1 MQSPEGERSF
11 DWLLYAVEPNKEFKL
26 DEFTNITSSEH
37 SFLTDQISQ
46 AMPRGDTGSMEF
58 SWKLV
63 KSILQAPTD
72 IVTCI
77 CRCQVRPGEIMHVVG
92 YHDGVLTVSMKEH
105 STGYSGYGSVVM
117 SMVAGVS
124 SFGLYPTCLCQYD
137 GPSVIVGTS
146 TGQVFVWVIKAGPS
160 NQGQMESELIPYR
173 KVDGSLRWIFKAKV
187 NESTTVVFLV
197 TRTEVYKVI
206 ENQSLSQPKKLYEFQ
221 EILHCCML
229 GHDRLVVMGFRK
241 EEEQQSGGFFA
252 CFFPSFFGR
261 GASDGEVPP
270 KKKVEVRVICGDGD
284 QYDVTGTLGE
294 HVAQRN
300 TKADGHRFIGQMSPR
315 ELWVY
320 CGEKL
325 HALYFPEKL
334 TSSHDVMSREIDL
347 GSLRFQ
353 DCVDVVHGDDG
364 YLWFLREA
372 DKCVRIKKTV
382 ADTITTLPAFCKNL
396 DQSTLEVFSR
406 CMIFLW
412 KFSTRDSEKLCVQ
425 DVEKVRNYVKENK
438 DKWQYYHY
446 REQLNNFAQM
456 CVYWADPAIEKFEL
470 PSQDMERLDENVLD
484 VIISIWKAHCN
495 KVKQNE
501 QSLFDKIITSLTTK
515 LKSEN
520 NRVLSEIISQ
530 EKRVEVTRDIC
541 KQLDE
546 IYGVDQKDN
555 DSKPSQRVSR
565 AYLPA
570 SFVDFFRQH
579 GFLDIFVLLKILLG
593 DEESLGDNEE
603 GAGYYVFLAVL
614 KDSVRKE
621 TPSKKQKAKPREFV
635 QLEPYQ
641 VNELQAFLPET
652 ENELWRNTL
661 ITCAYDLFLMADG
674 NENRRTDLSTRLNV
688 DSKLAQC
695 CDSLT
700 KTHVIDMLRG
710 QHEQDSQDQLLDMGK
725 LLALARMIVTL
736 DAKQIADQP
745 LFKWISND
753 RPTESISSIRKNLES
768 NANVVPALIPIQAL
782 LNTVVDPQKSEKPGV
797 YRDWAQ
803 LLDEYLPLYGFPES
817 EKTRNHLLEKQT
829 PSPDN
834 RSDVDQL
841 TDLILDLGF
850 LDWQDRGK
858 ITDDAGNLDSA
869 LGKIFELWAGLDD
882 EEKVTMCKELAL
894 PLLLIDEIPYK
905 QNVARFRDF
914 MIEQSRINSE
924 QKSFLVEVWETCY
937 ESGRKESCLR
947 NLLGKELWRKNIW
960 YFIDKVGMPSGDQSL
975 REAENFMKLFL
986 KCFVLDKAD
995 TEQALQDNLGKI
1007 DGQVLECL
1015 KSYTGQSKTNAEPR
1029 NMEAESTVCQRFG
1042 LLKSRLFTLRHT
1054 PATRRIQVIVDP
1066 LKDSLNRL
1074 AGYYSHW
1081 NEYEAKRH
1089 EARIRDI
1096 LQTAALMLKNF
1107 KGRQEERYMWVLS
1120 KVVLDQF
1127 EEPMKRTKDK
1137 PLSNEKDPLQQLFC
1151 SFALTMIDFMPKASA
1166 LKQIIDRIERWS
1178 SAPAD
1183 MSNRERARITVSS
1196 LHQYIYN
1203 EASTMRTV
1211 LGMAEQEEIRRTRQ
1225 VAVRKGQ
1232 AWSLG
1237 PQSLCAKCNRP
1248 LSIESKCYIR
1258 SWDCGHTFHDNDVCV
1273 PAGTLLCPIC
1283 CPHLAHKRVP
1293 EEEGTEQ
1300 QDPTSQFYMQKLSP
1314 LANVSPPTVNQMTN
1328 TFALL
1333 EFVAGEYPTPRYTNT
1348 DLTRWLN
1355 RDIID
1360 NCLEGDPRS
1369 VQKVD
1374 VSSQISHWLI

>member
-1 MQSPEGERSF
+1 
-11 DWLLYAVEPNKEFKL
+11 
-26 DEFTNITSSEH
+26 
-37 SFLTDQISQ
+37 
-46 AMPRGDTGSMEF
+46 
-58 SWKLV
+58 
-63 KSILQAPTD
+63 
-72 IVTCI
+72 
-77 CRCQVRPGEIMHVVG
+77 MHVVG
-92 YHDGVLTVSMKEH
+92 YRDGVLTVSMREG
-105 STGYSGYGSVVM
+105 STRYPGYGSIVM
-117 SMVAGVS
+117 SKAAAGT

-146 TGQVFVWVIKAGPS
+146 TGQVFVWVIKPGPS
-160 NQGQMESELIPYR
+160 SQSQKESELIPYR
-173 KVDGSLRWIFKAKV
+173 KVEGALRWIFKAKGKV
-187 NESTTVVFLV
+187 DSMTVVFLV
-197 TRTEVYKVI
+197 TRTEVYKVV

-229 GHDRLVVMGFRK
+229 GDDRLVVMGFKK
-241 EEEQQSGGFFA
+241 EEEQNSGGFFA
-252 CFFPSFFGR
+252 CFFPSLFGK
-261 GASDGEVPP
+261 GASDSASPP
-270 KKKVEVRVICGDGD
+270 KKKVEVRVICSESDHQD
-284 QYDVTGTLGE
+284 HSQYDVTAKLGAQ
-294 HVAQRN
+294 VAQRN
-300 TKADGHRFIGQMSPR
+300 AKPASHTFIGQMSPR

-320 CGEKL
+320 CDEKL

-334 TSSHDVMSREIDL
+334 TSSDDVTSREIHLD
-347 GSLRFQ
+347 SIRFQ
-353 DCVDVVHGDDG
+353 DVVDVVQGDNG
-364 YLWFLREA
+364 YLWFLMKV
-372 DKCVRIKKTV
+372 DQCVRIKKTV
-382 ADTITTLPAFCKNL
+382 ADTILELPRFCKDL
-396 DQSTLEVFSR
+396 DQGGRTLDQGESTLDQRERSLDQGDRTLDQGESALARRNRTLEVFSR

-412 KFSTRDSEKLCVQ
+412 KFSTSDSEKLCDK
-425 DVEKVRNYVKENK
+425 DVEKVRNYVKENR
-438 DKWQYYHY
+438 DKWQYYCY
-446 REQLNNFAQM
+446 RQQLNNFARM
-456 CVYWADPAIEKFEL
+456 CVYWVDPQKIDKFEL

-484 VIISIWKAHCN
+484 MIISIWKTHCN
-495 KVKQNE
+495 KVKEEAKEEEGN
-501 QSLFDKIITSLTTK
+501 QSMLDKIITSLTIK

-520 NRVLSEIISQ
+520 DKVLSEIISQ
-530 EKRVEVTRDIC
+530 EKRQEVTREIC
-541 KQLDE
+541 KQLGE
-546 IYGVDQKDN
+546 ICQVNPKNNNFID
-555 DSKPSQRVSR
+555 R

-570 SFVDFFRQH
+570 AFVNFFGQH
-579 GFLDIFVLLKILLG
+579 GFLDIFILFKMLLADQKSL
-593 DEESLGDNEE
+593 EENQFKEK
-603 GAGYYVFLAVL
+603 ACYYVFLAVL
-614 KDSVRKE
+614 EGNKTKLPR
-621 TPSKKQKAKPREFV
+621 TPEFV

-641 VNELQAFLPET
+641 VNELQALLPET
-652 ENELWRNTL
+652 NDESWRNTL
-661 ITCAYDLFLMADG
+661 ITCAYDLFLSADLG
-674 NENRRTDLSTRLNV
+674 NDKERRLNLYTKLNVESELKTRCDDLSKDVQGILTDQQKQDNQIRL
-688 DSKLAQC
+688 L
-695 CDSLT
+695 
-700 KTHVIDMLRG
+700 G
-710 QHEQDSQDQLLDMGK
+710 MGE
-725 LLALARMIVTL
+725 LLALARMIATL
-736 DAKQIADQP
+736 DAKRIEELE
-745 LFKWISND
+745 LFKWISTEEPADSID
-753 RPTESISSIRKNLES
+753 RKLNSDP
-768 NANVVPALIPIQAL
+768 NVVPALIPIQAL
-782 LNTVVDPQKSEKPGV
+782 LNTLVHSKNPERYQ
-797 YRDWAQ
+797 RWAQ
-803 LLDEYLPLYGFPES
+803 LLDKYLPLYGFPES
-817 EKTRNHLLEKQT
+817 EKTRNRLLKKKT
-829 PSPDN
+829 APSDT
-834 RSDVDQL
+834 RSNIDEL

-850 LDWQDRGK
+850 LDWQHRTNM
-858 ITDDAGNLDSA
+858 TDYHVMDTVNLDSA
-869 LGKIFELWAGLDD
+869 LARIFELWTGLTD
-882 EEKVTMCKELAL
+882 EQKVDMCKELAL

-914 MIEQSRINSE
+914 MLERARISSE

-937 ESGRKESCLR
+937 ESGRKDSHLR

-960 YFIDKVGMPSGDQSL
+960 YFIDKVGMPSGDPSL

-995 TEQALQDNLGKI
+995 TEQALQDNLGNI

-1015 KSYTGQSKTNAEPR
+1015 KSYAGQSKTTSEPR
-1029 NMEAESTVCQRFG
+1029 DMEAESAVCQRFG

-1074 AGYYSHW
+1074 AGCYSHW

-1089 EARIRDI
+1089 ETRIRDI

-1127 EEPMKRTKDK
+1127 EDPMKRTKK
-1137 PLSNEKDPLQQLFC
+1137 KRLSNDKDPLQQLFC

-1178 SAPAD
+1178 SDTAD
-1183 MSNRERARITVSS
+1183 RSNRDRARITVSS

-1283 CPHLAHKRVP
+1283 CPHLADKRVSA
-1293 EEEGTEQ
+1293 EDGTEQ

-1333 EFVAGEYPTPRYTNT
+1333 EFVSGEYPTPRYTNA

-1355 RDIID
+1355 KDIVD

-1369 VQKVD
+1369 VRKVE
-1374 VSSQISHWLI
+1374 VEKQLSHWLI